1 MLNNKKID
9 IKIRGLKF
17 NLDQINTFY
26 EETLRDVVSDSGMEY
41 GKKYPLNSQT
51 IELFNYQ
58 DKLQKSREEKLFFSI
73 FNFTQIYY
81 SIKDYLKKEF
91 PERKDKIEGFYSTK
105 LLGLKAR
112 KDISND
118 LKHNPEND
126 LKYDFRFVDRQHY
139 IEGRTKHIKLNLK
152 NSWFYHDIDSVEY
165 CNKLYKEL
173 LDFLTT
179 EFTSG
184 QNL

>member
-1 MLNNKKID
+1 MLNNRKID
-9 IKIRGLKF
+9 IRIRALKF

-26 EETLRDVVSDSGMEY
+26 EETLRDVVSDTGMEY

-51 IELFNYQ
+51 IELLNNQ
-58 DKLQKSREEKLFFSI
+58 KKLQKSREDKLFFSV
-73 FNFTQIYY
+73 FNFTQVYY

-91 PERKDKIEGFYSTK
+91 PDRKDKIEGFFSSRIV
-105 LLGLKAR
+105 GLKAR

-126 LKYDFRFVDRQHY
+126 LKYDTRLVDKQEY
-139 IEGRTKHIKLNLK
+139 IEGRTKHVKFNLK
-152 NSWFYHDIDSVEY
+152 NSWFYYDIDAVEY

-173 LDFLTT
+173 LDFISI
-179 EFTSG
+179 EFFSS
-184 QNL
+184 QVL